1 MSFFLQRW
9 LGGGGPWGRQ
19 EVSQA
24 VERLID
30 EVDPKVRLLPRS
42 QQQLQRGVRDTLRY
56 ASELIEHLP
65 APLDLSPAGY
75 TTDRRVGLLFASPES
90 LCRVL
95 QGSEAL
101 QQYFSHP
108 SNPDTAYLLLV
119 MQPQARQRLGSQL
132 LPDGQVQND
141 VPQQVISF
149 EQHRV
154 VAAYDSL
161 KNLRQLAGMEAFNA
175 LCRDLARRVALFDA
189 RRQQL
194 EAERQRVLLRLSAG
208 GQTLI
213 NADALRGRDDVKDD
227 ELPQRLQQLDAELAV
242 MGKQLSL
249 PGKLD
254 YLRQV
259 LRQPQQY
266 FKAGLEST
274 WLDRMGVVTPPDLG
288 GAQLDFGLMKLGEAE
303 DSVRERVVFPGSITR
318 RDLLQWRERWP
329 Q

>member
-1 MSFFLQRW
+1 MSFFWQRW

-19 EVSQA
+19 DVSQA

-30 EVDPKVRLLPRS
+30 EVDPRVRLLPHS

-56 ASELIEHLP
+56 ASELIGHLP

-75 TTDRRVGLLFASPES
+75 TTDRRVGLLFSSPES
-90 LCRVL
+90 LCHMLHHSEVL
-95 QGSEAL
+95 G
-101 QQYFSHP
+101 QYFSRP

-119 MQPQARQRLGSQL
+119 MQPQARRRLGSQL
-132 LPDGQVQND
+132 LPDGQVRYD

-149 EQHRV
+149 EQHRI

-161 KNLRQLAGMEAFNA
+161 KNLQQLAGMEAFNA

-194 EAERQRVLLRLSAG
+194 EAERQRVLLRLAAG
-208 GQTLI
+208 SQTLI
-213 NADALRGRDDVKDD
+213 NAAALRDHDDVKDA
-227 ELPQRLQQLDAELAV
+227 ELPQRRQQLDAELAV

-259 LRQPQQY
+259 LRQPQHY
-266 FKAGLEST
+266 LKAGLEST
-274 WLDRMGVVTPPDLG
+274 WLDRMGVVTPPDQG
-288 GAQLDFGLMKLGEAE
+288 GAQLDFGLMKLGEE
-303 DSVRERVVFPGSITR
+303 DGVRERVVFPGCVTR
-318 RDLLQWRERWP
+318 RDLRQWHERWP